1 MLMLRYFFQKR
12 KLTRKLSDLFKV
24 MQLTNRKSQ
33 HKTRA
38 CPSRGACR
46 QPLRAARA
54 GQKFVFGQCGLGNWN
69 LNFSICRC
77 VSERG
82 VGKNA
87 SSGRQGSGYM
97 HPWRSEFMMR
107 LGYQEPFT

>member
-12 KLTRKLSDLFKV
+12 KLTRRSNDLFKV
-24 MQLTNRKSQ
+24 MQLMNRKSQ

-38 CPSRGACR
+38 GSLRGACR

-54 GQKFVFGQCGLGNWN
+54 GQKFVFVQCGLRTWN
-69 LNFSICRC
+69 LNFSVCRC

-82 VGKNA
+82 AGKNA
-87 SSGRQGSGYM
+87 SSWRQGSGYM
-97 HPWRSEFMMR
+97 HP
-107 LGYQEPFT
+107 